1 MQRWR
6 LRRLSTGQRL
16 VQLFQPYCLTSKR
29 RQPSIAARFLL
40 FCGHAGALG
49 LGHAKL
55 LEAVDLVATYIAT
68 LYIFDEVAFG
78 VRYMSL
84 RRIMLL
90 DDESTVLNVLSD
102 YLAHP
107 SLEIT
112 TCQEIEAAEAMLEQG
127 RFAVVVTDLRVSE
140 LGGLEGMRLIRYVS
154 THFPETVVLAMS
166 GYVNDDVHAIGR
178 AVGAH
183 AILEK
188 PLDLR
193 LLRRYVHGEE
203 GLPDIDGDETVQ
215 SVELL
220 DDFLAKKQIKAL
232 LQPIVELDTGGPPF
246 LVHSYES
253 LARAPMGT
261 PLRNPEILFSY
272 AAKKERLYQTD
283 MQCIKAALEEA
294 TGLYEGEKLFINT
307 QPRSMTNPDFFPEV
321 QKLVDESRF
330 DTKEIVFELTEQQ
343 TIVNPQA
350 FSRTLD
356 AMRDHGFGC
365 ALDDY
370 GVGFAN
376 LQLIQDL
383 KPDYIKLSGFFC
395 KGLIEDPFKQTLVR
409 ATAAMCN
416 EIGIPTVLEN
426 IETQEDLDI
435 VNTLGITYGQGYF
448 FAPPD
453 TAANHLGSGRFYG
466 PENKPS

>member
-1 MQRWR
+1 MN
-6 LRRLSTGQRL
+6 S
-16 VQLFQPYCLTSKR
+16 
-29 RQPSIAARFLL
+29 
-40 FCGHAGALG
+40 
-49 LGHAKL
+49 
-55 LEAVDLVATYIAT
+55 ATP
-68 LYIFDEVAFG
+68 
-78 VRYMSL
+78 
-84 RRIMLL
+84 RRILLL
-90 DDESTVLNVLSD
+90 DDEPTVLNVLSD

-107 SLEIT
+107 ALEII
-112 TCQEIEAAEAMLEQG
+112 TCQEIEAAEAILETG
-127 RFAVVVTDLRVSE
+127 RFHVVVTDLRVSE
-140 LGGLEGMRLIRYVS
+140 LGGLEGMRLIRYVA

-188 PLDLR
+188 PIDLR
-193 LLRRYVHGEE
+193 RLRRYIHGED
-203 GLPDIDGDETVQ
+203 GLPDIDGDEVVQ

-220 DDFLAKKQIKAL
+220 DDFLAKRQIKAL
-232 LQPIVELDTGGPPF
+232 LQPIVELKAGGPPY
-246 LVHSYES
+246 LAHSYES

-272 AAKKERLYQTD
+272 ASKKERLYETD
-283 MQCIKAALEEA
+283 LQCIAAALVEA
-294 TGLYEGEKLFINT
+294 ESLSQGSKLFINT
-307 QPRSMTNPDFFPEV
+307 QPRSMTNRDFFSEV
-321 QKLVDESRF
+321 QKLVEKSRF
-330 DTKEIVFELTEQQ
+330 STQEIVFELTEQQ

-350 FSRTLD
+350 FARTLD
-356 AMRDHGFGC
+356 TLRDHGFGC

-395 KGLIEDPFKQTLVR
+395 KGLVDDPFKQTLVR

-426 IETQEDLDI
+426 IETEEDLAI
-435 VNTLGITYGQGYF
+435 VQTLGITYGQGYF
-448 FAPPD
+448 FARPQ
-453 TAANHLGSGRFYG
+453 TAKEHIDSGRFYG
-466 PENKPS
+466 PSQGA